1 MSIGVIVA
9 IIGTI
14 IVFTYI
20 FIKFKRLYN
29 RGKPKT

>member
-1 MSIGVIVA
+1 MSIGVIIG

-20 FIKFKRLYN
+20 IIKFRRLYIK
-29 RGKPKT
+29 GKPKT